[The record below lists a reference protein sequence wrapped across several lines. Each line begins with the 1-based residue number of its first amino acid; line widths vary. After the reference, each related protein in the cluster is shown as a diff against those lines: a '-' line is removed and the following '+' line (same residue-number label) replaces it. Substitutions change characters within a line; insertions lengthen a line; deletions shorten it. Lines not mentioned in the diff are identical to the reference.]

1 MRRTAIL
8 GIGSPH
14 GDDRAGW
21 IAIEA
26 LEVALPACER
36 AAAGVTTHV
45 LDHPATALLW
55 HLRGVERAILIDA
68 QRGGDPPGTI
78 ALVQPGSLRSDAP
91 RASTHGVGVA
101 EILALGAILQI
112 LPPELTVI
120 GIAVGDCAPDTE
132 VSTPAAR
139 AAALVAGRLARWL
152 REGGDVRQRVLERG
166 AT

>member
-26 LEVALPACER
+26 FELALPECER
-36 AAAGVTTHV
+36 AAAGVRTHV
-45 LDHPATALLW
+45 LDHPATLLW

-68 QRGGDPPGTI
+68 QHGGDQPGTI
-78 ALVQPGSLRSDAP
+78 ALVQPGSLRFGAP

-101 EILALGAILQI
+101 EVLALGAILQM
-112 LPPELTVI
+112 LPRELTVI
-120 GIAVGDCAPDTE
+120 GIAVGDCTPDTE

>member
-1 MRRTAIL
+1 MTRTAIL

-36 AAAGVTTHV
+36 AAAGVATHV
-45 LDHPATALLW
+45 LDHPATALLG
-55 HLRGVERAILIDA
+55 HLRGVERAIVIDA
-68 QRGGDPPGTI
+68 LRGGDAPGTI
-78 ALVQPGSLRSDAP
+78 AFVQPGSLRRDAT

-101 EILALGAILQI
+101 EVLALGAILQI

-139 AAALVAGRLARWL
+139 AAALVAGCLARWL
-152 REGGDVRQRVLERG
+152 REGGDVRQHVLERG
-166 AT
+166 AA